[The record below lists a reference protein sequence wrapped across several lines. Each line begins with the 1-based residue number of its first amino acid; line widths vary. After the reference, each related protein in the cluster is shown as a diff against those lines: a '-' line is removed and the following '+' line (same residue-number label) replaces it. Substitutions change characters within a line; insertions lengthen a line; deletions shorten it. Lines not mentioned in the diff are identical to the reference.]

1 MAGFDKKI
9 IDKWSPLVDKH
20 LNIKNTYFKYL
31 CCHYFEYHK
40 IKTEDISEIIVSFRE
55 KIGHLDNFKIEIKK
69 EYINLLTGRKEYL
82 LVNGMVFDPES
93 FDVFLTTKEL
103 VDIFGIEFITHLD
116 PTISRDVKIN
126 QLLNNDDRQ

>member
-9 IDKWSPLVDKH
+9 IDKWSSLVDKH
-20 LNIKNTYFKYL
+20 LNIKNVYFKYL

-40 IKTEDISEIIVSFRE
+40 MKIEDISEIILNFKE
-55 KIGHLDNFKIEIKK
+55 KIARLDNYKIEIKK

-82 LVNGMVFDPES
+82 LSNNMIFDPES
-93 FDVFLTTKEL
+93 FEVFLTTDEL